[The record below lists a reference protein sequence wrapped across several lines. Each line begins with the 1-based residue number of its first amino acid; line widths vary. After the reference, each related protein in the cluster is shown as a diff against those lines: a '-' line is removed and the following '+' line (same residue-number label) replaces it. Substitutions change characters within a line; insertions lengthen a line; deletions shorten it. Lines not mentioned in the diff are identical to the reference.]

1 MTAIYMIK
9 HITLSTS
16 LSKQSSK
23 IPSHK
28 TQIDQLQEKNPRYMK
43 YIKLKCKQYQIQDEK
58 KCRFPIHIH
67 KCQYTNTQNTSNN
80 IQDISD
86 LHLFTQNVYDVLRES
101 NLNCFYC
108 KKNVYIEY
116 TNENRMYQW
125 TLDRIDNSK
134 NHDINNCV
142 IACLS
147 CNLKRRNINSTKYKM
162 TKQLNVEK
170 ENN

>member
-1 MTAIYMIK
+1 MIK
-9 HITLSTS
+9 NIILSNSS
-16 LSKQSSK
+16 LKHPDE

-28 TQIDQLQEKNPRYMK
+28 KQKQNLREKEIPYMK
-43 YIKLKCKQYQIQDEK
+43 YIKIKCKQYQIQDEK
-58 KCRFPIHIH
+58 KFRFPIHIH
-67 KCQYTNTQNTSNN
+67 KCQHENTQISSNN

-86 LHLFTQNVYDVLRES
+86 LPTFTQNVYELLRES
-101 NLNCFYC
+101 NLKCFYC

-116 TNENRMYQW
+116 THVNRMYQW

-134 NHDINNCV
+134 NHDVKNCV

-147 CNLKRRNINSTKYKM
+147 CNLKRRNINATKYKI
-162 TKQLNVEK
+162 TKQLKLEKEK